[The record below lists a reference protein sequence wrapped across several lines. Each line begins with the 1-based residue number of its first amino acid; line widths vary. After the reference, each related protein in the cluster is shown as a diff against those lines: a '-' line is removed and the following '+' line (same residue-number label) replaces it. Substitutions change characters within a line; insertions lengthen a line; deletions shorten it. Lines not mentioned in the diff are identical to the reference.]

1 MNHSTM
7 WRLAGPMIVSNI
19 SIAVLGL
26 VDTAVIGHLDEVY
39 YLGGIAIGAIIFD
52 FIYWGMAFLRMSTTG
67 LTAQVHGQ
75 SNNQANN
82 QDDNNACRTILAQSL
97 IAAFMIAMILLIF
110 QKHIADLALWLIE
123 GSVEATF
130 YARTYFEWSIWGAP
144 AVLSLLVMTGWF
156 LGMQNARATLIVAVT
171 VNIINV
177 ILDFVFV
184 FGFGM
189 DVRGVALASVIALYI
204 GMLLAVFL
212 VFRELRTNQGEW
224 LISDILHIQGL
235 KKILALNQDIF
246 IRTICLIFVFAF
258 FTRQGAKQ
266 GDVILAA
273 NAILLNFQALMALGL
288 DGFANATE
296 ALVGKAVGS
305 KNKKVFVDSVKTA
318 TFWSFVV
325 SISFAL
331 IYAVAGKSMINI
343 LTDILSIRTEAYQ
356 YLPWMILSP
365 IVAVWCFL
373 LDGIFIGATRAKE
386 MRNSM
391 LISTFLV
398 FLPAWYLLQGYG
410 NHGLWLAF
418 IVFFVAR
425 GLTLAYASFQI
436 EREDGFVPIKSFS
449 RGKSF
454 N

>member
-1 MNHSTM
+1 MNHFTM

-19 SIAVLGL
+19 SIALLGL
-26 VDTAVIGHLDEVY
+26 VDTAVVGHLGQPY

-52 FIYWGMAFLRMSTTG
+52 FIYWGMGFLRMSTTG
-67 LTAQVHGQ
+67 LTAQIHG
-75 SNNQANN
+75 QANN
-82 QDDNNACRTILAQSL
+82 QSNKQDDNNACRTILAQSL
-97 IAAFMIAMILLIF
+97 ITAFLIATIILIF
-110 QKHIADLALWLIE
+110 QKHIADLALWLLE
-123 GSVEATF
+123 GSDEVTF

-156 LGMQNARATLIVAVT
+156 LGMQNAKATLIVAVT

-177 ILDFVFV
+177 VLDFVFV
-184 FGFGM
+184 FGFDM
-189 DVRGVALASVIALYI
+189 DVRGVALASVISLYI
-204 GMLLAVFL
+204 GFFVAVLLVS
-212 VFRELRTNQGEW
+212 RELRINQGEW
-224 LISDILHIQGL
+224 LIADILHMQRL
-235 KKILALNQDIF
+235 KEILALNQDIF

-266 GDVILAA
+266 GDVVLAA

-288 DGFANATE
+288 DGFANASE

-305 KNKKVFVDSVKTA
+305 KDRKAFVDSVKTA
-318 TFWSFVV
+318 TFWSLVV

-331 IYAVAGKSMINI
+331 IYAFAGKSMINI
-343 LTDILSIRTEAYQ
+343 LTDILSIRSEAYQ

-373 LDGIFIGATRAKE
+373 LDGIFIGATRARE

-398 FLPAWYLLQGYG
+398 FLPAWYLFQGIG

-418 IVFFVAR
+418 IVFFIAR
-425 GLTLAYASFQI
+425 GLTLAYASLQI
-436 EREDGFVPIKSFS
+436 EREGGFVSIKY
-449 RGKSF
+449 
-454 N
+454 